1 LERDEGRDGGVG
13 AHTEKALTSSRE
25 RGPEGLATL
34 APYAFVLLWSSSFL
48 TARIGLRLVTPLL
61 FVAVRLVAAAIIL
74 FAVMAARGESWAPLR
89 GRWYH
94 LAIAGALV
102 NGLTLAPFHVGM
114 VTVDAAVM
122 ALVQAMSPLLIALLG
137 GPLLGERLRATQWL
151 GILLGLAGV
160 LLVVGPRA
168 AQSQADLAA
177 ILLGLL
183 GVLGLAGGTLY
194 FGRWGRG
201 VPLLPATAVQLGSA
215 AVLVLLA
222 MLLFETPQ
230 ATWSATAVAS
240 VAWNVAVVSIGGMSL
255 YYFMLNRGAAGRVA
269 ANFYLVPGVV
279 ALLGWWLLAETL
291 APLAIG
297 GLALASLGVWLTQ
310 SRRETG

>member
-1 LERDEGRDGGVG
+1 MV
-13 AHTEKALTSSRE
+13 RE
-25 RGPEGLATL
+25 VSTL
-34 APYAFVLLWSSSFL
+34 APYLFILLWSSSFV
-48 TARIGLRLVTPLL
+48 TARLGLTLVTPLL
-61 FVAVRLVAAAIIL
+61 FVAVRLVAAALIL
-74 FAVMAARGESWAPLR
+74 FAVMVVRRESWASLR

-122 ALVQAMSPLLIALLG
+122 ALVQAMSPLLIALLA
-137 GPLLGERLRATQWL
+137 GPLLGEHLRARQWL
-151 GILLGLAGV
+151 GVLLGLSGV

-168 AQSQADLAA
+168 AHSHAELAA

-183 GVLGLAGGTLY
+183 GVVGLAGGTLY

-201 VPLLPATAVQLGSA
+201 VPLVPATAVQLGSA

-222 MLLFETPQ
+222 MVLFETPA
-230 ATWSATAVAS
+230 ATWSLTAVAS
-240 VAWNVAVVSIGGMSL
+240 VTWNVAVVSIGGMSL
-255 YYFMLNRGAAGRVA
+255 YYFMLNRGATGRVA

-279 ALLGWWLLAETL
+279 ALLGWWLLGETL
-291 APLAIG
+291 TPLAIA

-310 SRRETG
+310 SS

>member
-1 LERDEGRDGGVG
+1 MLPTV
-13 AHTEKALTSSRE
+13 SR
-25 RGPEGLATL
+25 RFSPGLAS
-34 APYAFVLLWSSSFL
+34 PYVFILLWSSSFV

-61 FVAVRLVAAAIIL
+61 FVGVRLAAAAVIL
-74 FAVMAARGESWAPLR
+74 FALMAVRGESWSPLR
-89 GRWYH
+89 GRWHH

-102 NGLTLAPFHVGM
+102 NGLTLAAFHVGM

-137 GPLLGERLRATQWL
+137 GPLLGERLRASQWL
-151 GILLGLAGV
+151 GIFLGLAGV

-168 AQSQADLAA
+168 AHSHAELAA
-177 ILLGLL
+177 ILLGVL

-194 FGRWGRG
+194 FGRLGRG
-201 VPLLPATAVQLGSA
+201 VPVLPATAVQLGSA

-222 MLLFETPQ
+222 MVLLETPH
-230 ATWSATAVAS
+230 ATWSVAAVAS
-240 VAWNVAVVSIGGMSL
+240 VAWNVSVVSIGGMSL

-310 SRRETG
+310 SQ

>member
-1 LERDEGRDGGVG
+1 MVP
-13 AHTEKALTSSRE
+13 AVSA
-25 RGPEGLATL
+25 L
-34 APYAFVLLWSSSFL
+34 APYLFILLWSSSFV

-61 FVAVRLVAAAIIL
+61 FVAVRLIAAALVL
-74 FAVMAARGESWAPLR
+74 FAAMLVRRESWAPLR
-89 GRWYH
+89 GRWHH

-122 ALVQAMSPLLIALLG
+122 ALVQAMSPLLIALLA
-137 GPLLGERLRATQWL
+137 GPLLGERLRPRQWL
-151 GILLGLAGV
+151 GILLGLGGV

-168 AQSQADLAA
+168 AQGGAQLAA
-177 ILLGLL
+177 VLLGLL
-183 GVLGLAGGTLY
+183 DVLGLAGGTLY

-201 VPLLPATAVQLGSA
+201 VPLLPGTAVQLASA

-222 MLLFETPQ
+222 MALFETPR
-230 ATWSATAVAS
+230 ATWSVVAVAS
-240 VAWNVAVVSIGGMSL
+240 VAWNVAVVSIGGMTL
-255 YYFMLNRGAAGRVA
+255 YYFLLNRGAAGRVA

-279 ALLGWWLLAETL
+279 ALLGWWLLGETL
-291 APLAIG
+291 TPLAIG

-310 SRRETG
+310 SP

>member
-1 LERDEGRDGGVG
+1 MV
-13 AHTEKALTSSRE
+13 RE
-25 RGPEGLATL
+25 VSTL
-34 APYAFVLLWSSSFL
+34 APYLFILLWSSSFV
-48 TARIGLRLVTPLL
+48 TARLGLKLVTPLL
-61 FVAVRLVAAAIIL
+61 FVAVRLVAAALIL
-74 FAVMAARGESWAPLR
+74 FAVMVVRGESWASLR

-137 GPLLGERLRATQWL
+137 GPLLGEHLGARQWL
-151 GILLGLAGV
+151 GVLLGLSGV
-160 LLVVGPRA
+160 LLVVGPRVA
-168 AQSQADLAA
+168 HSHAELAA

-222 MLLFETPQ
+222 MVLFETPA
-230 ATWSATAVAS
+230 ATWNLTAVAS
-240 VAWNVAVVSIGGMSL
+240 VTWNVAVVSIGGMSL

-279 ALLGWWLLAETL
+279 ALLGWWLLGETL
-291 APLAIG
+291 TPLAIA

-310 SRRETG
+310 SS

>member
-1 LERDEGRDGGVG
+1 M
-13 AHTEKALTSSRE
+13 
-25 RGPEGLATL
+25 
-34 APYAFVLLWSSSFL
+34 WSSSFV
-48 TARIGLRLVTPLL
+48 TARVGLRLVTPLL
-61 FVAVRLVAAAIIL
+61 FVGVRLAAAAVIL
-74 FAVMAARGESWAPLR
+74 LVVMVVRGESWAALR
-89 GRWYH
+89 GRWHH

-102 NGLTLAPFHVGM
+102 NGVTLGAFHVGM

-122 ALVQAMSPLLIALLG
+122 ALVQALSPLLIALLA
-137 GPLLGERLRATQWL
+137 GPLLGERLRARQWI

-168 AQSQADLAA
+168 AHSRAELDA
-177 ILLGLL
+177 ILLGLF
-183 GVLGLAGGTLY
+183 GVAGLAGGTLY
-194 FGRWGRG
+194 FGRHGRG
-201 VPLLPATAVQLGSA
+201 VPLVPATAVQLASA

-222 MLLFETPQ
+222 MVLVETPR
-230 ATWSATAVAS
+230 ATWTLPAVTS

-279 ALLGWWLLAETL
+279 ALLGWSLLGESLTPPAL
-291 APLAIG
+291 G

-310 SRRETG
+310 SS

>member
-1 LERDEGRDGGVG
+1 ML
-13 AHTEKALTSSRE
+13 
-25 RGPEGLATL
+25 LAVSTL
-34 APYAFVLLWSSSFL
+34 APFVFVLLWSSSFV

-61 FVAVRLVAAAIIL
+61 FVAVRLVAAAVIL
-74 FAVMAARGESWAPLR
+74 VIVMAVRGQSWAPLR
-89 GRWYH
+89 GRWCH

-137 GPLLGERLRATQWL
+137 GPLLGERLRRRQWL
-151 GILLGLAGV
+151 GILLGLSGV

-168 AQSQADLAA
+168 AHSQAELAA

-201 VPLLPATAVQLGSA
+201 VPLLPATAVQLVSA

-230 ATWSATAVAS
+230 ARWNFAAVAS

-279 ALLGWWLLAETL
+279 ALLGWWLLGETL
-291 APLAIG
+291 TPLAVG

-310 SRRETG
+310 SS

>member
-1 LERDEGRDGGVG
+1 V
-13 AHTEKALTSSRE
+13 S
-25 RGPEGLATL
+25 TL
-34 APYAFVLLWSSSFL
+34 APYLFILLWSSSFV
-48 TARIGLRLVTPLL
+48 TARLGLKLVTPLL
-61 FVAVRLVAAAIIL
+61 FVAVRLVAAALIL
-74 FAVMAARGESWAPLR
+74 FAVMVVRGESWASLR
-89 GRWYH
+89 GRWHH

-122 ALVQAMSPLLIALLG
+122 ALVQAMSPLLIALLA
-137 GPLLGERLRATQWL
+137 GPLLGERLRARQWL
-151 GILLGLAGV
+151 GILLGLSGV

-168 AQSQADLAA
+168 AQGGAELAA
-177 ILLGLL
+177 VLLGLL
-183 GVLGLAGGTLY
+183 GVVGLAGGTLY

-201 VPLLPATAVQLGSA
+201 VALLPATAVQLASA

-222 MLLFETPQ
+222 MALFETPH
-230 ATWSATAVAS
+230 ATWSAIAVAS
-240 VAWNVAVVSIGGMSL
+240 VTWNVLVVSIGGMSL

-279 ALLGWWLLAETL
+279 ALLGWWLLGETL
-291 APLAIG
+291 TPLAIA

-310 SRRETG
+310 SS

>member
-1 LERDEGRDGGVG
+1 V
-13 AHTEKALTSSRE
+13 S
-25 RGPEGLATL
+25 TL
-34 APYAFVLLWSSSFL
+34 APYLFILLWSSSFI
-48 TARIGLRLVTPLL
+48 TARVGLRLVTPLL
-61 FVAVRLVAAAIIL
+61 FVAVRLAAAAVIL
-74 FAVMAARGESWAPLR
+74 FAAMVVRGESWAPLR
-89 GRWYH
+89 RRWYH

-137 GPLLGERLRATQWL
+137 GPLLGERLRARQWL
-151 GILLGLAGV
+151 GILLGFGGV

-168 AQSQADLAA
+168 AHSHAELAA
-177 ILLGLL
+177 MLLGLL

-215 AVLVLLA
+215 AGLVLLA
-222 MLLFETPQ
+222 MVLFETPH
-230 ATWSATAVAS
+230 ATWSVAAVAS
-240 VAWNVAVVSIGGMSL
+240 VTWNVAAVSIGGMSL
-255 YYFMLNRGAAGRVA
+255 YYFMLNRGAVGRVA

-279 ALLGWWLLAETL
+279 ALLGWWLLGETL
-291 APLAIG
+291 TPLAIG

-310 SRRETG
+310 SS

>member
-1 LERDEGRDGGVG
+1 MV
-13 AHTEKALTSSRE
+13 RE
-25 RGPEGLATL
+25 VSTL
-34 APYAFVLLWSSSFL
+34 APYLFILLWSSSFV
-48 TARIGLRLVTPLL
+48 TARLGLTLVTPLL
-61 FVAVRLVAAAIIL
+61 FVAVRLVAAAVIL
-74 FAVMAARGESWAPLR
+74 FAVMVVRGGESWASLR

-114 VTVDAAVM
+114 VTVDAAIM

-137 GPLLGERLRATQWL
+137 GPLLGEHLRARQWL
-151 GILLGLAGV
+151 GVLLGLSGV

-168 AQSQADLAA
+168 AHSHAELAA

-183 GVLGLAGGTLY
+183 GVVGLAGGTLY
-194 FGRWGRG
+194 VGRWGRG

-222 MLLFETPQ
+222 MVLFETPA
-230 ATWSATAVAS
+230 ATWSLTAVAS
-240 VAWNVAVVSIGGMSL
+240 VTWNVAVVSIGGMSL

-279 ALLGWWLLAETL
+279 ALLGWWLLGETL
-291 APLAIG
+291 TPLAIA

-310 SRRETG
+310 SS

>member
-1 LERDEGRDGGVG
+1 MV
-13 AHTEKALTSSRE
+13 
-25 RGPEGLATL
+25 LAVSTL
-34 APYAFVLLWSSSFL
+34 APFVFVLLWSSSFI
-48 TARIGLRLVTPLL
+48 TARIGLKLVTPLL
-61 FVAVRLVAAAIIL
+61 FVAVRLVVAAVIL
-74 FAVMAARGESWAPLR
+74 VIVMVLRRESWAPLR

-94 LAIAGALV
+94 LALAGALV

-137 GPLLGERLRATQWL
+137 GPLLGERLRWRQWL
-151 GILLGLAGV
+151 GILLGLGGV

-168 AQSQADLAA
+168 AHSRAELAA

-215 AVLVLLA
+215 AVPVLLA
-222 MLLFETPQ
+222 MLLFETPA
-230 ATWSATAVAS
+230 ATWNAAAVAS

-279 ALLGWWLLAETL
+279 ALLGWWLLGETL
-291 APLAIG
+291 TPLAVG

-310 SRRETG
+310 SS

>member
-1 LERDEGRDGGVG
+1 V
-13 AHTEKALTSSRE
+13 AA
-25 RGPEGLATL
+25 L
-34 APYAFVLLWSSSFL
+34 APYLFILLWSSSFV
-48 TARIGLRLVTPLL
+48 TARIGLTLVTPLA
-61 FVAVRLVAAAIIL
+61 FVAVRLLAAAAIL
-74 FAVMAARGESWAPLR
+74 LVVMGVRGESWAPLR
-89 GRWYH
+89 GRWHH

-122 ALVQAMSPLLIALLG
+122 ALVQALSPLLIALLG
-137 GPLLGERLRATQWL
+137 GPVLGERLRGRQWL

-160 LLVVGPRA
+160 LLVVAPRA
-168 AQSQADLAA
+168 AHSPAELTA

-183 GVLGLAGGTLY
+183 GVVGLAGGTLY

-201 VPLLPATAVQLGSA
+201 VPLLPATTVQLGSA

-222 MLLFETPQ
+222 TALFETPQ
-230 ATWSATAVAS
+230 ATWSAAAVAAI
-240 VAWNVAVVSIGGMSL
+240 AWNVAVVSIGGMSL

-279 ALLGWWLLAETL
+279 ALLGWWLLGETL
-291 APLAIG
+291 PPLALG

-310 SRRETG
+310 SA

>member
-1 LERDEGRDGGVG
+1 MVLAV
-13 AHTEKALTSSRE
+13 SR
-25 RGPEGLATL
+25 L
-34 APYAFVLLWSSSFL
+34 APYVFVLLWSSSFV
-48 TARIGLRLVTPLL
+48 TARIGLRLVSPLL
-61 FVAVRLVAAAIIL
+61 FVAVPLVAAAVIL
-74 FAVMAARGESWAPLR
+74 VIVMALRGESWPPLR

-102 NGLTLAPFHVGM
+102 NGLTLAAFHVGM

-137 GPLLGERLRATQWL
+137 GPLLGERLGARQWF
-151 GILLGLAGV
+151 GILLGLTGV

-168 AQSQADLAA
+168 GHSQAELAA

-183 GVLGLAGGTLY
+183 GVVGLAGGTLY

-201 VPLLPATAVQLGSA
+201 VPLLPATAMQLGSA

-222 MLLFETPQ
+222 MLLFETPH
-230 ATWSATAVAS
+230 ATWSVTAVAS

-279 ALLGWWLLAETL
+279 ALLGWWLLGETL
-291 APLAIG
+291 TPLAIG
-297 GLALASLGVWLTQ
+297 GLALASLGVWLAQ
-310 SRRETG
+310 SS